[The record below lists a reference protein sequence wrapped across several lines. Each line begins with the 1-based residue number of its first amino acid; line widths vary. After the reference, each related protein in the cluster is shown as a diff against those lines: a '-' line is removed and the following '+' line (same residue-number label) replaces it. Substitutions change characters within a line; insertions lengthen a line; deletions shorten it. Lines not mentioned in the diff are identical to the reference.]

1 MKKQVRIVW
10 SLVIPVC
17 LGFSDATATAQP
29 IVRSF
34 EGDRGPGLAVC
45 QTGVSH
51 CGFPDMD
58 AAVNGKQVVQVTW
71 QNVRVYGYD
80 GHLIQSTPLTKFM
93 GDAGLNPIPPERRN
107 LAGPSVPGP
116 IEPHTVYDEFI
127 DRWIVTATGA
137 SDSFLVSTTPDA
149 MGSWRGVNLA
159 CLQGGP
165 CLDFDP
171 AMRLGYDKN
180 GAYYCGAHMGDD
192 NPNTIPKIGYD
203 CLAVPSAEVQAIG
216 AGKPPSHITR
226 VHNMP
231 LDILPAID
239 HNPEKASDAPAF
251 FMTKTC
257 DRVVMGGCQNSI
269 NYPFQWV
276 VETFTWNGPTGTFH
290 ADGEQ
295 TVRTD
300 VGSKRDKWLYS
311 KPCCGRSG
319 VIPQAGND
327 ATSLRT
333 VESHR
338 LTNLVQFGS
347 HLYAALPSGPCSKD
361 CGSQGTDTNNVL
373 FWCDVDCTKTAAC
386 VVRQTGKIAGDFN
399 PAFATVGAD
408 AAGNLGIVAMSST
421 VKTDLSILLWTRRKS
436 DPPNSISGPVT
447 VVAGTQPYTCETNTG
462 FASVGNPAG
471 ILTSLDPSEGTR
483 LWTTAQWGNDA
494 APCVW
499 NTRIVSYQIV
509 PARRAAVGSRP
520 ARRKRP

>member
-10 SLVIPVC
+10 SLVVPVC
-17 LGFSDATATAQP
+17 LGFSEATATAQP
-29 IVRSF
+29 FVRSF

-80 GHLIQSTPLTKFM
+80 GDLLQSTPLTKFM
-93 GDAGLNPIPPERRN
+93 GDAGLNPIPAERRN
-107 LAGPSVPGP
+107 PAGPSVPGP
-116 IEPHTVYDEFI
+116 IEPHVVYDEFI

-216 AGKPPSHITR
+216 ACIPPSHITR
-226 VHNMP
+226 AHNMP

-239 HNPEKASDAPAF
+239 HNPEKAAGAPAF
-251 FMTKTC
+251 FMAKTC

-276 VETFTWNGPTGTFH
+276 VEMFTWDGPTGTFD

-300 VGSKRDKWLYS
+300 VGSKRDKWWYS
-311 KPCCGRSG
+311 KPCCGRDASRTTETCPECG
-319 VIPQAGND
+319 HALSSVIYYGR
-327 ATSLRT
+327 S
-333 VESHR
+333 
-338 LTNLVQFGS
+338 
-347 HLYAALPSGPCSKD
+347 PSDMNGH
-361 CGSQGTDTNNVL
+361 
-373 FWCDVDCTKTAAC
+373 
-386 VVRQTGKIAGDFN
+386 
-399 PAFATVGAD
+399 
-408 AAGNLGIVAMSST
+408 
-421 VKTDLSILLWTRRKS
+421 LLWCANLSCAR
-436 DPPNSISGPVT
+436 
-447 VVAGTQPYTCETNTG
+447 C
-462 FASVGNPAG
+462 G
-471 ILTSLDPSEGTR
+471 IMLELDTLDPEG
-483 LWTTAQWGNDA
+483 
-494 APCVW
+494 
-499 NTRIVSYQIV
+499 
-509 PARRAAVGSRP
+509 
-520 ARRKRP
+520 